1 MPTTTRPCDEC
12 GTPYEAQRRTSKYC
26 STKCRTRV
34 SRRTSKAPAAKSKAL
49 DPAGGTVTQLP
60 TAGGPL
66 DETSPA
72 NPNTED
78 MTGSLA
84 EQVRKSLTEL
94 RALDTISGAQ
104 AIRVARQIDRG
115 GDSGSAVA
123 TLSKELSRLADAA
136 KVEAAPRIKD
146 AADDIADRVSEKLR
160 LVAQ

>member
-1 MPTTTRPCDEC
+1 MPTTTRACDEC
-12 GTPYEAQRRTSKYC
+12 GTAYEAKRRTSKYC

-34 SRRTSKAPAAKSKAL
+34 SRRTSKSPAAKPKA
-49 DPAGGTVTQLP
+49 AAGTVTQLP

-78 MTGSLA
+78 VCGSLA
-84 EQVRKSLTEL
+84 EQVRKSLTDYQ
-94 RALDTISGAQ
+94 ALDTISGAQ

-123 TLSKELSRLADAA
+123 TLSKELSRLVGEA

-146 AADDIADRVSEKLR
+146 AADDVMARVDEKLR
-160 LVAQ
+160 LVGS

>member
-1 MPTTTRPCDEC
+1 MPTTRACDEC
-12 GTPYEAQRRTSKYC
+12 GEAYEAQRATSKYC

-34 SRRTSKAPAAKSKAL
+34 SRRTSKQPAAKSRASKG
-49 DPAGGTVTQLP
+49 PSSTVTQLP

-78 MTGSLA
+78 MSGSLA
-84 EQVRKSLTEL
+84 DQVRKSLTDL
-94 RALDTISGAQ
+94 QALDTIAGAQ
-104 AIRVARQIDRG
+104 AVRVARQIDRG

-123 TLSKELSRLADAA
+123 TLSKELSRLVSEA
-136 KVEAAPRIKD
+136 KIEAAPRIRD
-146 AADDIADRVSEKLR
+146 AADDIANRVNEKLR